1 MPKKWTNRAAIERW
15 EAVPREVMEQME
27 PDGDFA
33 KRHLVNPTLLRML
46 GDLTGKRVLDAGC
59 GQGYLSRML
68 AARGAQVVGVEP
80 TGALFDY
87 AVERESQ
94 LGQGILYVQA
104 DLCDLPDLGRP
115 FDACV
120 ASMVLN
126 DIPDWE
132 AALAACVKQLRPAG
146 VIVVTV
152 NHPYFE
158 RLWPVWREHGE
169 YRVKRY
175 LADYEI
181 TGRYGVSFHRPLAA
195 YLNELIGLQC
205 RIREVAEPG
214 LPEAT
219 ALQGPEGID
228 AYVHLPNF
236 LLIAAER
243 LEPWRHIARNVTSNP
258 EK

>member
-15 EAVPREVMEQME
+15 EAVPREAMERMDPE
-27 PDGDFA
+27 GDFA

-46 GDLTGKRVLDAGC
+46 ADLTGKRVLDAGC

-68 AARGAQVVGVEP
+68 AARGAQAVGVEP

-87 AVERESQ
+87 SVDRERQ
-94 LGQGILYVQA
+94 LGQGILYVRA
-104 DLCDLPDLGRP
+104 DLCDLPDLGGP

-132 AALAACVKQLRPAG
+132 AALAACVQQLRPAG
-146 VIVVTV
+146 VIVVTL
-152 NHPYFE
+152 NHPCFE
-158 RLWPVWREHGE
+158 GLWPAWREHGE
-169 YRVKRY
+169 YRLNRY

-181 TGRYGVSFHRPLAA
+181 TGRYGVSFHRPLSA
-195 YLNELIGLQC
+195 YLNELIGLRC

-219 ALQGPEGID
+219 AREGSEGIE

-243 LEPWRHIARNVTSNP
+243 S
-258 EK
+258 